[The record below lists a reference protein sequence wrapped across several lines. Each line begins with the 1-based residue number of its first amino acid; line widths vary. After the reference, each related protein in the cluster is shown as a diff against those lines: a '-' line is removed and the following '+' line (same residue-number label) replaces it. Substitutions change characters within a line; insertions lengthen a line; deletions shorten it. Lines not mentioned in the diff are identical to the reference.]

1 MQATRCKKCGR
12 TLRDPVSIA
21 RGMGPECAGSIGGRK
36 KYRSRRKVHCG
47 AAYSLGAQGNAFPT
61 LFTLVQND
69 EQREVSSAPGSP
81 VPASVIPREEAE
93 CSLN

>member
-21 RGMGPECAGSIGGRK
+21 RGMGPECAGSTGGRK
-36 KYRSRRKVHCG
+36 KYHSRRKVHG
-47 AAYSLGAQGNAFPT
+47 GSAYSLNTQGTVLPT
-61 LFTLVQND
+61 LFTLVQNE
-69 EQREVSSAPGSP
+69 EQTDVLPAAGSP
-81 VPASVIPREEAE
+81 VPASVIPREDAE

>member
-21 RGMGPECAGSIGGRK
+21 RGMGPECAGSTGGRK
-36 KYRSRRKVHCG
+36 KYHSGRKPHKG
-47 AAYSLGAQGNAFPT
+47 SAYSLGAQGTAFPT
-61 LFTLVQND
+61 LFTLVQN
-69 EQREVSSAPGSP
+69 EEETGVSPAPGSP
-81 VPASVIPREEAE
+81 VSASVIPREEAE